1 MAYLSR
7 RASRRPQNRGVCS
20 CLVCV
25 PLRQYSCRVIMHRCC
40 VWLSRRTRKGVGPME
55 HAEHRSRA
63 VFARSATASLHPH
76 LRASISN
83 RQLLVRLENA
93 ATHRNQTP
101 EANPNRHFW
110 EGYCAP
116 VRARISRFGRPALN
130 STPYTSRS
138 RNHRNSF
145 KTLARA
151 HFYYVQMDQIS
162 RANGARRPFHPLR
175 SFRPTKTAGRRAER
189 ESLRLRP
196 VAGPAHIES
205 TAYSKVGQDEV
216 EAGMELAKEI

>member
-7 RASRRPQNRGVCS
+7 RASRRPQTRGVCS

-25 PLRQYSCRVIMHRCC
+25 PFRQYSCRVIMHRCC

-93 ATHRNQTP
+93 ATHRKQTP
-101 EANPNRHFW
+101 EVNSNRHFW

-116 VRARISRFGRPALN
+116 TRARVSSRFGRLALN

-151 HFYYVQMDQIS
+151 HFYYVQMNQIS
-162 RANGARRPFHPLR
+162 RPNGAPAALPPAAFV
-175 SFRPTKTAGRRAER
+175 RAD
-189 ESLRLRP
+189 
-196 VAGPAHIES
+196 
-205 TAYSKVGQDEV
+205 K
-216 EAGMELAKEI
+216 